1 MNGVEYLTLT
11 GDDVLKM
18 AAKIESLGLSIPHPQ
33 LSVIEVAVVEGE
45 LAGFGCSQMMFHAE
59 PLEVLPKY
67 RGMGI
72 AEELAKR
79 VMRGI
84 EEAHGKVVLSVA
96 TNQHAEKLCEAQG
109 MREVPGKL
117 YVKVLSE

>member
-1 MNGVEYLTLT
+1 MTEPIYMTLT

-18 AAKIESLGLSIPHPQ
+18 AEKIKELGASLPHPQ
-33 LSVIEVAVVEGE
+33 LAAIEVAVVEGE
-45 LAGFGCSQMMFHAE
+45 LAGFGCSQLMFHAE

-67 RGMGI
+67 RGLGI

-96 TNQHAEKLCEAQG
+96 SNPHAEKLCEDQG
-109 MREVPGKL
+109 MHEVPGKL
-117 YVKVLSE
+117 YVKVLE